1 MCKEE
6 REDTK
11 RRLVIRSANWQY
23 SGQNK
28 KEKRE
33 KNDVQN
39 TTQKAK
45 QLATQTPL
53 KTGGDAL
60 PSHGIHTYYFRVVK

>member
-1 MCKEE
+1 MCKGE

-11 RRLVIRSANWQY
+11 GRLVIRSGNWQF
-23 SGQNK
+23 SSQNK

-33 KNDVQN
+33 KNDIQN

-45 QLATQTPL
+45 HLATQTSL
-53 KTGGDAL
+53 KTGGELRCYRIL
-60 PSHGIHTYYFRVVK
+60 PIYHEM

>member
-1 MCKEE
+1 MCKGE

-11 RRLVIRSANWQY
+11 GRLVIRSGNWQF
-23 SGQNK
+23 SSQNK

-33 KNDVQN
+33 KNDIQN

-45 QLATQTPL
+45 HLATQTPL
-53 KTGGDAL
+53 KTGGKLRCSRIL
-60 PSHGIHTYYFRVVK
+60 PIYHEM

>member
-1 MCKEE
+1 MCKGE

-11 RRLVIRSANWQY
+11 GRLVIRSGNWQL
-23 SGQNK
+23 SSQNK

-33 KNDVQN
+33 KNDIQN

-45 QLATQTPL
+45 HLATQTPL
-53 KTGGDAL
+53 KTGSELSCYRIL
-60 PSHGIHTYYFRVVK
+60 PIYHEM